1 MSEDLSTTPDQG
13 LAKRLDEGV
22 VLNETVS
29 QLRKDLNTEE
39 IPLPNAGIHAFEELR
54 ASVLALIEGW
64 QRSEPA
70 AFSRAINRVD
80 LTERMVDDAMGRG
93 GVHELAGLIVMRC
106 LTKVLSRKRFAG
118 LG

>member
-1 MSEDLSTTPDQG
+1 MSADLSTTPNDG
-13 LAKRLDEGV
+13 LTKRLDEAAI
-22 VLNETVS
+22 LLETVH
-29 QLRKDLNTEE
+29 QLRKDLNEDH
-39 IPLPNAGIHAFEELR
+39 IALPATGDQAFEELR
-54 ASVLALIEGW
+54 ASVLTLIEGW
-64 QRSEPA
+64 HRSEPS

-80 LTERMVDDAMGRG
+80 LTERMVDEAMQRG